1 MPADCKKPKRDLK
14 IIPFNPAS
22 IFTDTVT
29 APGTSESED
38 SQTLR
43 ATPGSDSQAFISSK
57 QEFLSLERGYK
68 HYVPATSTS
77 TPPQA
82 HPPLTPPSPPPNPTP
97 PSPAPP
103 NPAPSSHAPPPP
115 SSPAPPPPPPPPPPC
130 LSPPLRSKS
139 SLTRLAPVP
148 SLPRGL
154 ISLPPGKP
162 TDLTAQLIIEPVTVS
177 DSEVPLACCEWFEVR
192 TQ

>member
-1 MPADCKKPKRDLK
+1 MPAGMFYVFLVVDAMILRALNVNILDRKKPKRDLK

-43 ATPGSDSQAFISSK
+43 ASTSSDSVTLSWHPQPPGQIRKRSYRRK

-82 HPPLTPPSPPPNPTP
+82 HPPLTPPSPPPNPAP

-103 NPAPSSHAPPPP
+103 NPAPSSHTPPPP
-115 SSPAPPPPPPPPPPC
+115 GTYLITPGQANRFDGAIDYRTRDCVGLGSATSM
-130 LSPPLRSKS
+130 LRM
-139 SLTRLAPVP
+139 V
-148 SLPRGL
+148 
-154 ISLPPGKP
+154 
-162 TDLTAQLIIEPVTVS
+162 
-177 DSEVPLACCEWFEVR
+177 
-192 TQ
+192 